1 MPWKLAILGAS
12 PDALQLARV
21 ARQDPRF
28 AITAWLEVEGR
39 QAQLLEMA
47 PTGVELDDWQ
57 DLLAADVADAVIVS
71 PQRIGREQ
79 QRREQLRSLAQNE
92 TPLLLI
98 QPACEAILAF
108 QLDMIRSDT
117 GAPMLAYSP
126 GLSHPALYKMAALRD
141 AGEHSPIG
149 GIEQLRLERRLRDRS
164 QENVIECLVR
174 DVGLLRV
181 AAGAVSRV
189 SATAGPGQ
197 QWWTS
202 LNVALTCGDGVLARW
217 AVAPAGGEEGAQLTA
232 VGSHGTAVLHMP
244 AATESWR
251 FEVNVNNESPTVEEI
266 EHNSPQDALDELDRS
281 LSSPGLD
288 YSWPQA
294 CRDLEVASV
303 VEESV
308 RRGRT
313 IPIHGAI
320 ASEENTFKGMMAVGG
335 CAVILLLLAGTLVW
349 AVVEGVRL
357 ARHPPSA
364 ARDGHTAAEESPAE
378 TTPILLRL
386 WPVYPL
392 AAFLLLQLLWLVF
405 LGRPKQ
411 GDKSPQQRKKK
422 PPPVS
427 RDP

>member
-1 MPWKLAILGAS
+1 MAWKLALLGAS
-12 PDALQLARV
+12 SDALQLALA

-28 AITAWLEVEGR
+28 TIAAWLEDEGR
-39 QAQLLEMA
+39 HAQLLELA
-47 PTGVELDDWQ
+47 PAGVQLDDWQ

-71 PQRIGREQ
+71 PQRIGREP

-126 GLSHPALYKMAALRD
+126 GLNHPALYKMAALAE

-149 GIEQLRLERRLRDRS
+149 VIEQLLLERRLRDRS
-164 QENVIECLVR
+164 QENVTERLVR

-181 AAGAVSRV
+181 AAGAVSSV

-202 LNVALTCGDGVLARW
+202 LSVTLTCGEGVLARW
-217 AVAPAGGEEGAQLTA
+217 AVAPTGDEEGGQLTV
-232 VGSHGTAVLHMP
+232 VGSHGKAVLHMP
-244 AATESWR
+244 TAKESWR
-251 FEVNVNNESPTVEEI
+251 LEVNVNNEPTTSEQI
-266 EHNSPQDALDELDRS
+266 EHNSPRAALDAFDQS
-281 LSSPGLD
+281 LSSSTPND
-288 YSWPQA
+288 SWTAA
-294 CRDLEVASV
+294 CRDLEVVSV
-303 VEESV
+303 VEESI

-313 IPIHGAI
+313 IPIHRAI

-335 CAVILLLLAGTLVW
+335 CAVILLLLAGTLIW

-357 ARHPPSA
+357 ARHPTSA
-364 ARDGHTAAEESPAE
+364 AQDGHTAAEQSPAE

-411 GDKSPQQRKKK
+411 GDTSPQQGKKK
-422 PPPVS
+422 PPHTS
-427 RDP
+427 GDP